1 MPQDPKVFIH
11 LYESMNPPAS
21 TVEAWGN
28 ADGRCGVCSTHF
40 SQLKQEAIRTIL
52 TQDRAIWAQPTT
64 ANTTS
69 TSLDSGSQTLP
80 RTSSHRSVVSDPHQR
95 PSNAAPDCWIKGRQ
109 HLEALWPMS
118 SCKGNNSMSQKVG
131 QFFVYFFYVFIAVCI
146 AVVHANTSGL
156 KGWLTQ
162 N

>member
-11 LYESMNPPAS
+11 LYESMKPPAS
-21 TVEAWGN
+21 TVDAWGN

-52 TQDRAIWAQPTT
+52 TQDRAIWAPPTT
-64 ANTTS
+64 ANIPS

-95 PSNAAPDCWIKGRQ
+95 PSNAAPDYWNKGRQ
-109 HLEALWPMS
+109 HLEALLAPVLMQRKQFNVS
-118 SCKGNNSMSQKVG
+118 KGRPI
-131 QFFVYFFYVFIAVCI
+131 FYFNFLMYLLLYVLLLF
-146 AVVHANTSGL
+146 
-156 KGWLTQ
+156 KLTL
-162 N
+162 

>member
-21 TVEAWGN
+21 TIEAWGN

-52 TQDRAIWAQPTT
+52 TQDRAIWAPPTT
-64 ANTTS
+64 ANIPS

-95 PSNAAPDCWIKGRQ
+95 PINAAPDCWIKGRQ

-131 QFFVYFFYVFIAVCI
+131 QFLFTFLNVFIATCI
-146 AVVHANTSGL
+146 AVVHANTLGL
-156 KGWLTQ
+156 NVWLTQ